1 MGMKSLKQDG
11 GECLRKW
18 HATRHAHLLR
28 LSGETPKTLCMEQVN
43 ATICC
48 RYVESLLENPRI
60 RRYLAKHHPES
71 LRELKDLLDEFEQ
84 TCQVTSSKYDPR

>member
-1 MGMKSLKQDG
+1 VGMKSLKQDG

-28 LSGETPKTLCMEQVN
+28 LSGETTKTLCMDQLN

-60 RRYLAKHHPES
+60 SRYLARYHSED
-71 LRELKDLLDEFEQ
+71 LRELKNLLDEFTQ
-84 TCQVTSSKYDPR
+84 TCQITSSKYDPR